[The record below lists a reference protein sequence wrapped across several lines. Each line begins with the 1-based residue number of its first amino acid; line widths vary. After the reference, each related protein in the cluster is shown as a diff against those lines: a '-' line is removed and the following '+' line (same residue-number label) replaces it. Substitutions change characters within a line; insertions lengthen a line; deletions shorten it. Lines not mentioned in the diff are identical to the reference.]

1 MERTKLTMGQKL
13 KMFRE
18 IENLSQEELGQKLNV
33 SDKTI
38 SAWENE
44 ERDISLPNATLIAE
58 FFNIPKE
65 YFVFDENENKISSE
79 TKNKIQKYLSDYE
92 FANKIKTII
101 SCCKEKLENDGLLY
115 KKEYIPSFNFDSKT
129 LKHLVFL
136 MKNPCQ

>member
-92 FANKIKTII
+92 FANKIKT
-101 SCCKEKLENDGLLY
+101 SKSYALE
-115 KKEYIPSFNFDSKT
+115 
-129 LKHLVFL
+129 V
-136 MKNPCQ
+136 